1 MLSLLTSALSDLKS
15 MNLRQLLLQLVSLG
29 LIVTSALGDLEVAD
43 AGHREAIRLWW
54 LC

>member
-29 LIVTSALGDLEVAD
+29 LIVTSALVIWKSLMLVT
-43 AGHREAIRLWW
+43 EAIRLWW